1 VANTDFRRFY
11 RGMYKFILEDVIDE
25 EVDNVFGCGRA
36 LSLMASSASTGVAL
50 KVDFN
55 SLTQDGGPD
64 VYTLPSTYRISFTA
78 KNRRTKR
85 CSEDYYYW

>member
-1 VANTDFRRFY
+1 MLNQTSGKHRFSTFLP
-11 RGMYKFILEDVIDE
+11 GDVQVLLEDVIDE
-25 EVDNVFGCGRA
+25 KVDNVFGCGRA

-64 VYTLPSTYRISFTA
+64 VYTLP
-78 KNRRTKR
+78 
-85 CSEDYYYW
+85 